1 MSKAAQSLIVQQTN
15 LPEKRAQ
22 KAGLEKEAAPLSG
35 AKTKC
40 SKVRRNL
47 WFAGK
52 GIYGMGKLRPLD
64 KRGKGEKKKARWEAR
79 SLSGYNRQHVQG
91 GS

>member
-1 MSKAAQSLIVQQTN
+1 MSKAAQSLIVQQTD

-64 KRGKGEKKKARWEAR
+64 KRGKGEKKK
-79 SLSGYNRQHVQG
+79 SQVG
-91 GS
+91 GTKPVRI